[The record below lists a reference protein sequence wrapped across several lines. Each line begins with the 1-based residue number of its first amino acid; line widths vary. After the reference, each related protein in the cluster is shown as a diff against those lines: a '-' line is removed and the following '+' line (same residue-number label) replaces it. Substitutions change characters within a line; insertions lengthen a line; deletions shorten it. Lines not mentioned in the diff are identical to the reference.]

1 MGSQKSRGRG
11 VLVPLCLRRPGP
23 YTVNWYWS
31 QAESKTF
38 PMEKELLRFTN
49 ALPSRGHGLLGRLN
63 GAGES
68 KERDR
73 LPYREWG
80 V

>member
-1 MGSQKSRGRG
+1 M
-11 VLVPLCLRRPGP
+11 PLRLRRPGP

-38 PMEKELLRFTN
+38 PSEKELLRFTN
-49 ALPSRGHGLLGRLN
+49 ALPSGGHGLLGRLN

-68 KERDR
+68 EKGDR
-73 LPYREWG
+73 QPCREWG